1 MMLLSD
7 GDTLQGVSPT
17 SSPVA
22 ESPSARQPHSDDR
35 HGCGEPSHA
44 AFRFANQVKWLIGL
58 RFHNAGHRPV
68 WMYYVVDEA
77 FDRTEAVHVAI
88 GRGYRDSTR
97 VVEAGCHGELGQ
109 VEVQQ
114 IVRDP
119 LGQIRLTRPS

>member
-7 GDTLQGVSPT
+7 GDTLKGTSPT

-22 ESPSARQPHSDDR
+22 ENPSACPPRSDDR
-35 HGCGEPSHA
+35 HGCGEPSYA
-44 AFRFANQVKWLIGL
+44 AFRFVNQVKWLIGL
-58 RFHNAGHRPV
+58 RFHDAGHRPV

-77 FDRTEAVHVAI
+77 LDRTEAVHAAI

-97 VVEAGCHGELGQ
+97 AVEAGCHGELGQ
-109 VEVQQ
+109 VEVQR

-119 LGQIRLTRPS
+119 LGQIRLTGAS